1 MNGEKRKSKE
11 KKNTKCTQHVVSQ
24 SGGKKTKSER
34 AKQKK
39 TLKALP
45 IKE

>member
-24 SGGKKTKSER
+24 SGGKKTKSQR

-39 TLKALP
+39 NTKSIAY
-45 IKE
+45 